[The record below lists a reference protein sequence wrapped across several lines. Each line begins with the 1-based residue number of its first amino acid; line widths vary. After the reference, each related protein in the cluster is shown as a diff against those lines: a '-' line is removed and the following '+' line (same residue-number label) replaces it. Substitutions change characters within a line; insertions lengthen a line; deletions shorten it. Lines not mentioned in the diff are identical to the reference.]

1 MSSME
6 IMESRWRTVGGL
18 DGDLWGHREIWQ
30 LHEGS
35 AVFSMEVWGWIEM
48 LGWLEAL
55 GLNGA
60 LWAWMQRL
68 CLPVEI
74 RVAWRFRGWIQV
86 AQFREILGDG

>member
-1 MSSME
+1 M
-6 IMESRWRTVGGL
+6 GGL

-35 AVFSMEVWGWIEM
+35 AVFSVEVCGWIEM

-74 RVAWRFRGWIQV
+74 RVAWRFRGWMEVSEGMEI
-86 AQFREILGDG
+86 FRDG

>member
-1 MSSME
+1 ME
-6 IMESRWRTVGGL
+6 IMESRWRIVGGWMETFW
-18 DGDLWGHREIWQ
+18 DHREIWE

-74 RVAWRFRGWIQV
+74 RVAWRFRGWMEV
-86 AQFREILGDG
+86 SGGMEIFGDG

>member
-6 IMESRWRTVGGL
+6 IMESRWRILWGWMENF
-18 DGDLWGHREIWQ
+18 WGHREIWG
-30 LHEGS
+30 LHERS
-35 AVFSMEVWGWIEM
+35 AVSMEVWGWIEM

-74 RVAWRFRGWIQV
+74 RVAWRFRGWMEV
-86 AQFREILGDG
+86 SEEMEILGYV

>member
-6 IMESRWRTVGGL
+6 IMESRWRILWGWMESF
-18 DGDLWGHREIWQ
+18 WGHREICG
-30 LHEGS
+30 LHESS
-35 AVFSMEVWGWIEM
+35 AVSMEVWGWIEM

-74 RVAWRFRGWIQV
+74 RVAWRFRGWMEV
-86 AQFREILGDG
+86 SEGMEIFGDG